1 MSNLERT
8 DILVIGSGLAGL
20 LFSLNVAEA
29 TNYNVKIITKSDKIE
44 ANTRYAQGGIAS
56 VLSMEDDFE
65 THINDTLVAGDNICH
80 PNVVKEIITA
90 GPIAI
95 KQLQDLGVKFNVDEK
110 NNIMLGREGG
120 HSTRRVAHVNDS
132 TGLAIHSA
140 LIERVLDHSQIKI
153 LEYHSAIDLVHV
165 NEQVAGA
172 YVFDIK
178 NDRIINFSA
187 KLTIMA
193 SGGSGKVFLY
203 TSNPDIATGDGIAM
217 AYRAGAIISNME
229 FIQFHPTLWWNPSF
243 KNFLIT
249 EALRGE
255 GAVLTNQA
263 GERFM
268 EGVHALKE
276 LAPRDIVARAID
288 SEMKKTG
295 DEFVYLDISH
305 KDPTFVKERFP
316 TIYSKLLEFNLDMT
330 KDPIPVVPASHY
342 SVGGIRTKINGE
354 TGVRGLLAIGEVTNT
369 GLHGGNRLASNSL
382 LEAAVMAQSASGHA
396 IKLIKSDK
404 LEVYSFP
411 PWEVGDAVEPDEA
424 VIISHNW
431 DELRRLMWNFVGIV
445 RTTKRL
451 LRAKHRIQLLK
462 DEVLEYYWKFH
473 VTPDILE
480 LRNVVQL
487 AELVVESALARKES
501 RGAHYTSDYP
511 DKLES
516 KRDVL
521 IQRRFG
527 VFYSEEIQSNFDTT

>member
-1 MSNLERT
+1 
-8 DILVIGSGLAGL
+8 ILVIGSGLAGL
-20 LFSLNVAEA
+20 LFAYNVAEA
-29 TNYNVKIITKSDKIE
+29 SDYGITVITKDNLTE

-56 VLSMEDDFE
+56 VLALDDNFE
-65 THINDTLVAGDNICH
+65 AHINDTLVAGDNLCY
-80 PNVVKEIITA
+80 PKVVREIITS
-90 GPIAI
+90 GPKII
-95 KQLQDLGVKFNVDEK
+95 KQLQALGVNFNLDGDNELQ
-110 NNIMLGREGG
+110 LGREGG
-120 HSTRRVAHVNDS
+120 HNTRRIAHVNDS
-132 TGLAIHSA
+132 TGLAIHSSIVDKA
-140 LIERVLDHSQIKI
+140 NNHPQITI
-153 LEYHSAIDLVHV
+153 LEYHTAIDLVHV

-172 YVFDIK
+172 YVLDIK
-178 NDRIINFSA
+178 NDEIINFSA
-187 KLTIMA
+187 KITILA

-203 TSNPDIATGDGIAM
+203 TSNPDVASGDGIAI

-229 FIQFHPTLWWNPSF
+229 FVQFHPTLWWNPQF

-255 GAVLTNQA
+255 GAILQNTN

-268 EGVHALKE
+268 EDIHELKE
-276 LAPRDIVARAID
+276 LAPRDVVARAID
-288 SEMKKTG
+288 HEMKKSG
-295 DEFVYLDISH
+295 DDYVYLDITH
-305 KDPTFVKERFP
+305 IDPEFIKERFP
-316 TIYSKLLEFNLDMT
+316 TIYNKLMEFKLDMT
-330 KDPIPVVPASHY
+330 KEPIPVVPASHY
-342 SVGGIRTKINGE
+342 TVGGIRTKVNGD
-354 TGVRGLLAIGEVTNT
+354 TGVNGLLAIGEVTNT

-382 LEAAVMAQSASGHA
+382 LEAAVMAGKASQHA
-396 IKLIKSDK
+396 MELIEKNG
-404 LEVYSFP
+404 LEIYSFP

-451 LRAKHRIQLLK
+451 LRAKDRIQLLK

-480 LRNVVQL
+480 LRNVVQVADL
-487 AELVVESALARKES
+487 IVESALARKES

-511 DKLES
+511 NKLES

-527 VFYSEEIQSNFDTT
+527 IYYSE